1 MSRRKNRFAGKSISD
16 IMEISIDEFLNLSE
30 TELRQATQRLASAA
44 NKRLKRLS
52 ASNVVSPAQMEAE
65 ESGGKFST
73 AHKNLLQ
80 LQVEFRRVSNFL
92 QSQSSTVTG
101 AKQLEAEARKALND
115 IYGIG
120 IDAKEFNSVV
130 QNFRTLLNSS
140 PEIQAKALKYNIIK
154 DVKVELDNNK
164 LTTDEIAEKVKNTL
178 TRYYQPGGAQYD
190 GFADY
195 FGFT

>member
-16 IMEISIDEFLNLSE
+16 IMEMSIDEFLNLSG
-30 TELRQATQRLASAA
+30 TEIRQATQRLASAA

-52 ASNVVSPAQMEAE
+52 SSNVVSPAQMEAE

-92 QSQSSTVTG
+92 QSKSSTVTG

-115 IYGIG
+115 IYGVG
-120 IDAKEFNSVV
+120 IDASEFNAVV
-130 QNFRTLLNSS
+130 RNFRTLLNSS
-140 PEIQAKALKYNIIK
+140 PEIQAKALKYNILK
-154 DVKVELDNNK
+154 DIRVELDDNN

-178 TRYYQPGGAQYD
+178 MRYYQPGGAQYD

-195 FGFT
+195 FGLT